1 MIQGMQM
8 SVRMLRAA
16 LALAFIAALVRPAGA
31 ESYPNHVVHIVNPY
45 PPGGSVDVMAR
56 LLAQKLSEELHAS
69 FIVETRAG
77 AGGNTGAEW
86 VAKSEPDGY
95 TLFFTAP
102 GPLVINP
109 TLYRTALGY
118 DPAKDFAPIALFGVT
133 PLVLM
138 VANDVPAKDLQ
149 ELIALAKAKPGTLT
163 YGSAGIGTTPHLAGE
178 LFKSMAGIDITH
190 VPFRGTGPAMN
201 DLIGGHIQIF
211 FDLLPT
217 SLPQIQ
223 AGKVRAIANAGETR
237 PPGLKD
243 LPTVAEQGLPGFSVS
258 SWYGFVA
265 PVKMPEPARA
275 RLIAAT
281 AKVLKS
287 PDVMQRMRDLG
298 SEPGTA
304 FGADFATFM
313 QAETKKWGDVIRK
326 SGAHVD

>member
-1 MIQGMQM
+1 M
-8 SVRMLRAA
+8 SARIVRTFLFAAAA
-16 LALAFIAALVRPAGA
+16 LIAAIAPGA
-31 ESYPNHVVHIVNPY
+31 AEYPDHVVHIVNPY

-56 LLAQKLSEELHAS
+56 LLAQKLGEEMHAS

-95 TLFFTAP
+95 ALFFTAP

-138 VANDVPAKDLQ
+138 VANDVPAKNLQ

-163 YGSAGIGTTPHLAGE
+163 FGSAGIGTTPHLAGE
-178 LFKSMAGIDITH
+178 LLKSMAGIDITH

-201 DLIGGHIQIF
+201 DLIGGHIQLF

-243 LPTVAEQGLPGFSVS
+243 LPTVAEQGLSGFSVS

-265 PVKMPEPARA
+265 PAKMPEPAKA

-281 AKVLKS
+281 EKVLKS
-287 PDVMQRMRDLG
+287 PDVIKRMRDLG

-304 FGADFATFM
+304 FGAEFGTFM

>member
-1 MIQGMQM
+1 
-8 SVRMLRAA
+8 
-16 LALAFIAALVRPAGA
+16 
-31 ESYPNHVVHIVNPY
+31 
-45 PPGGSVDVMAR
+45 
-56 LLAQKLSEELHAS
+56 
-69 FIVETRAG
+69 
-77 AGGNTGAEW
+77 
-86 VAKSEPDGY
+86 
-95 TLFFTAP
+95 
-102 GPLVINP
+102 
-109 TLYRTALGY
+109 
-118 DPAKDFAPIALFGVT
+118 
-133 PLVLM
+133 
-138 VANDVPAKDLQ
+138 
-149 ELIALAKAKPGTLT
+149 
-163 YGSAGIGTTPHLAGE
+163 
-178 LFKSMAGIDITH
+178 MAGIDITH

-243 LPTVAEQGLPGFSVS
+243 LPTVAEQGLSGFSVS

-265 PVKMPEPARA
+265 PAKMPEPAKA

-281 AKVLKS
+281 EKVLKS
-287 PDVMQRMRDLG
+287 PDVIQRMRDLG

-313 QAETKKWGDVIRK
+313 QAETRKWSDVIRK

>member
-1 MIQGMQM
+1 MMRRIQM
-8 SVRMLRAA
+8 SVIRAAAA
-16 LALAFIAALVRPAGA
+16 LAVMAALASPGFTQT
-31 ESYPNHVVHIVNPY
+31 YPDHVVHIINPY

-56 LLAQKLSEELHAS
+56 LLAQKLGEDMGGS

-95 TLFFTAP
+95 TLLFTAP

-109 TLYRTALGY
+109 TLYRSGLGY
-118 DPAKDFAPIALFGVT
+118 DPIKDFAPIALFGVT

-138 VANDVPAKDLQ
+138 VANDVPATNVQ
-149 ELIALAKAKPGTLT
+149 ELIALAKAKPDTLT
-163 YGSAGIGTTPHLAGE
+163 FGSAGIGTTPHLAGE
-178 LFKSMAGIDITH
+178 LLKTMAKIDITH

-223 AGKVRAIANAGETR
+223 AGKVRALANAGETR
-237 PPGLKD
+237 PAALKD
-243 LPTVAEQGLPGFSVS
+243 LPTVAEQGLPGFSVNS
-258 SWYGFVA
+258 FYGFVA
-265 PVKMPEPARA
+265 PAKMPQPAKA
-275 RLIAAT
+275 RLIAAV

-287 PDVMQRMRDLG
+287 PDLIKRMRDLG
-298 SEPGTA
+298 SEPGNA
-304 FGADFATFM
+304 FGADFGTFM
-313 QAETKKWGDVIRK
+313 QVEAKKWGDVIRK